1 MKLIQRQRSSFFK
14 SMNGHNYYFHFTC
27 SQCQWTDAVSRT
39 LQNDL
44 YGSKLHNARNLFEQR
59 RPISWLSLCSLGYP
73 ENLCFCLTHCVR
85 IFPLQMPQNT
95 RNRSSY
101 QRCFIKKGVLK
112 NFTKFTG
119 KLLYQSFFFNKVAV
133 FAGGFI
139 WILRNF

>member
-1 MKLIQRQRSSFFK
+1 
-14 SMNGHNYYFHFTC
+14 MNGHNYYFHFTC

-85 IFPLQMPQNT
+85 IFRLQMPQNT

-119 KLLYQSFFFNKVAV
+119 KPLYQSLFFNKVAV
-133 FAGGFI
+133 FVGGFI